1 MYIQVYCNKFRRYK
15 MTDGIY
21 FNVRCQS
28 KDSRDYLRKLAKLE
42 AAKRDMNQEQ
52 ILYYALQF
60 LNSYGGRYEKEGLIS
75 YNLGK

>member
-1 MYIQVYCNKFRRYK
+1 

-52 ILYYALQF
+52 ILCYALQF
-60 LNSYGGRYEKEGLIS
+60 LNAYGGRHEREGLVS
-75 YNLGK
+75 YNLGKKSK

>member
-1 MYIQVYCNKFRRYK
+1 MK
-15 MTDGIY
+15 DGIY

-60 LNSYGGRYEKEGLIS
+60 LNAYGDRYEKEGLTS
-75 YNLGK
+75 YNPGN